1 MFDDEV
7 ETKREIDMGEIYR
20 QNYIDAREEV
30 AKLEMKVAELQFEN
44 EILNHELDLAE
55 NLIVKK

>member
-30 AKLEMKVAELQFEN
+30 AKLEMKIAELQFEN

-55 NLIVKK
+55 NFIRK

>member
-1 MFDDEV
+1 MFNDEV

>member
-7 ETKREIDMGEIYR
+7 TTKREIDMGEIYR